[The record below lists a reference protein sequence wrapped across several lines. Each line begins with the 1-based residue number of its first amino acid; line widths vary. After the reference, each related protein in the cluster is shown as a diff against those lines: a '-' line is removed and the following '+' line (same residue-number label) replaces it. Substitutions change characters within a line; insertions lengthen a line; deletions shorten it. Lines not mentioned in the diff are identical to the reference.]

1 MSIEFMT
8 RLSGKP
14 DNVLAAI
21 LDQSQDCIKLVS
33 TSGELEYMNANGQ
46 RAMGIANFDSVSGQ
60 PWWSM
65 WPEES
70 SERVERAVHQ
80 ACLGHTTRFEGFC
93 PTASGESRWWDVS
106 VSPVRDEQGT
116 ISHVLATSR
125 DITPSVNE
133 RLYERRL
140 REEAEGKARHS
151 EDVAREMRHRL
162 KNLLAVVSAVA
173 KMVARYSKDVS
184 SFSASF
190 DDKMTSL
197 ARAQDLIASRHGT
210 SSGVAEAVTRALDA
224 SGAGERIKVGKMP
237 DAALSDQA
245 VQQLALVLGELQT
258 NALKHGAHVH
268 EAGTVKLTADEA
280 EKHVSFHW
288 VEHAPDA
295 PGAPERE
302 GAGIVLIKRLGTVPG
317 AASSIDWTE
326 SGLAVTFHL
335 PIR

>member
-1 MSIEFMT
+1 MT
-8 RLSGKP
+8 RMTGKP

-33 TSGELEYMNANGQ
+33 TGGELEYMNANGQ
-46 RAMGIANFDSVSGQ
+46 RAMGIADFDSVGGQ
-60 PWWSM
+60 LWWSL

-70 SERVERAVHQ
+70 RDRVERAVHQ

-106 VSPVRDEQGT
+106 VSPVRDEQGK

-197 ARAQDLIASRHGT
+197 ARAQDLIASRYGT
-210 SSGVAEAVTRALDA
+210 SSGVAEAVARALDA
-224 SGAGERIKVGKMP
+224 SGAGERIEVGEMP

-245 VQQLALVLGELQT
+245 VQQLALILGELQT
-258 NALKHGAHVH
+258 NALKHGVLSDDGGRVSLAA
-268 EAGTVKLTADEA
+268 EAAD
-280 EKHVSFHW
+280 KHVTFYW
-288 VEHAPDA
+288 VESGGSVSGAPDH
-295 PGAPERE
+295 E

-317 AASSIDWTE
+317 AASMIDWTDQ
-326 SGLAVTFHL
+326 GLAVTFHL